1 MFEGTSIYADKVDTT
16 MLIIVGISLFF
27 LLGIVAAMIYFVIRY
42 NRKRN
47 PVATQIKGNNLLEVI
62 WIVIPLFIVIGMFWL
77 GWKDFYRLRKI
88 SDVAMKIEVKGMMW
102 KWSFTYPNGKIT
114 DTLYVPVG
122 KVIKLEMQ
130 SADVNHSFFI
140 PSMRIKEDV
149 IANRKTYLI
158 IEPQKLGEFD
168 IACAEY
174 CGLNHAYMYTKLRVV
189 PEDVFYAWLD
199 RQPTDSLAPQLG
211 PNIAKIAKLE
221 PKNESDYLKFIQNSK
236 NFDLLVKYACVSC
249 HTVDGSKHIGPSFA
263 KLAQGKSIVVKDGN
277 KLTVD
282 IDEKYLRTALLEPDA
297 EIVEGYSPYTM
308 PTLRGR
314 VSEKDLQAIINLL
327 LMKE

>member
-1 MFEGTSIYADKVDTT
+1 MFEGTSFYADKVDTA

-27 LLGIVAAMIYFVIRY
+27 LLGIIAAMIYFVIRY

-62 WIVIPLFIVIGMFWL
+62 WIVIPLFIVLGMFWL

-88 SDVAMKIEVKGMMW
+88 SDEALKIDVKGRMW
-102 KWSFTYPNGKIT
+102 SWSFTYPNGKVT

-130 SADVNHSFFI
+130 SEDVNHAFFI
-140 PSMRIKEDV
+140 PALRMKEDV
-149 IANRKTYLI
+149 IASRKTYMI
-158 IEPQKLGEFD
+158 IEPQKLGDYD

-199 RQPTDSLAPQLG
+199 SQTTDSLTPQLAMLT
-211 PNIAKIAKLE
+211 PKITKLE
-221 PKNESDYLKFIQNSK
+221 PKNESDYLKFIRSSK
-236 NFDLLVKYACVSC
+236 NFDLLVNYACVSC
-249 HTVDGSKHIGPSFA
+249 HTVDGSKHIGPTFA
-263 KLAQGKSIVVKDGN
+263 KLAQGKTTIVKNGN
-277 KLTVD
+277 KITVD

-297 EIVEGYSPYTM
+297 EIVEGYSPYSM
-308 PTLRGR
+308 PSLRGR
-314 VSEKDLQAIINLL
+314 ISDKDLQIIINLL